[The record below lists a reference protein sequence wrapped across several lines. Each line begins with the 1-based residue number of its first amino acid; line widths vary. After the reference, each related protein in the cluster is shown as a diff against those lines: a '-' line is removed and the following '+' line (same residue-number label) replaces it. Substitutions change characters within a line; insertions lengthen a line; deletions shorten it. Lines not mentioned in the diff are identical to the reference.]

1 MYPFISFNV
10 GQVQPAG
17 HGMSHKNQMW
27 TPGGRTKLV
36 LEDFLIFIDL
46 DMIICGYAGIG
57 KSYLAH
63 NYPGIIDSV
72 LFMIGYADFGE
83 LDSVGIT
90 VLAILAL
97 LIFAPILFPMN
108 LGCAIHEI
116 RN

>member
-1 MYPFISFNV
+1 MDCNNSSGINQFYRLLSGNV
-10 GQVQPAG
+10 VLRVVAQR
-17 HGMSHKNQMW
+17 KK
-27 TPGGRTKLV
+27 GGIVMEL
-36 LEDFLIFIDL
+36 LIF
-46 DMIICGYAGIG
+46 Y
-57 KSYLAH
+57 YVF
-63 NYPGIIDSV
+63 SV